1 MAPPGNN
8 DTLSFMQESLPFWKP
23 NGSDPGCCIGVR
35 TYPDYFTHL
44 LSRNIRFLHVIPYR
58 GTGTSWN
65 DVQKAWRGV
74 WYCMLF
80 SKPLDLFQHFLWG
93 ALENDSEL
101 GFPMSGVQIEK
112 RLQRASE
119 ASLHRLTSQ
128 HCVCLFVCLLIFG
141 YMGLS
146 CGTGL
151 FTEAHRLLHYCG
163 LRA

>member
-1 MAPPGNN
+1 M
-8 DTLSFMQESLPFWKP
+8 
-23 NGSDPGCCIGVR
+23 
-35 TYPDYFTHL
+35 
-44 LSRNIRFLHVIPYR
+44 IP
-58 GTGTSWN
+58 
-65 DVQKAWRGV
+65 
-74 WYCMLF
+74 
-80 SKPLDLFQHFLWG
+80 
-93 ALENDSEL
+93 EL

-128 HCVCLFVCLLIFG
+128 HYVLFVCLLLIFG

-163 LRA
+163 LGA